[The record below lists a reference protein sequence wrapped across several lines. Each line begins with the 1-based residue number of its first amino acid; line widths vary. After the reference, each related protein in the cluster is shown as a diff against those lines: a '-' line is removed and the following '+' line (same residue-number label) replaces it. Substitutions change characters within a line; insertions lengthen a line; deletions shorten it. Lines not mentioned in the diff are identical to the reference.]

1 MSQESFQNQILQ
13 QQIQLQNVYRSFDG
27 ADSRI
32 RMDHIQK
39 VQCQFIRCLNNLIRH
54 QNNKKKSNIIVL
66 PFQGTHFYVNFK
78 DEINLKKAKVLES
91 TDSNFGQFSLLKP
104 QIPFIPFSPF
114 QNIAPHYSQEI
125 KFQRIN
131 SIMQSQDRYL
141 AHPRQNNQQ
150 AKHFKMKDKFFVF
163 SGKADESQSIHSEEQ
178 DNDEKM
184 SDHSFLVKKS
194 KKINKV
200 NYTKNITKNFSKAII
215 SYITQ
220 NKDIGLKLLDTQE
233 FEDFMQILKEKKNK
247 MTNIQQLRELW
258 VDCEDEKLKQ
268 FNQTFRIFS
277 QYFLRQQ
284 SVAYIYNSRIMNTG
298 WHLKYRYNLLRAL
311 REPQNFKYIKDI

>member
-32 RMDHIQK
+32 KMDHFLK
-39 VQCQFIRCLNNLIRH
+39 VQSQFIKCFNNLIRH
-54 QNNKKKSNIIVL
+54 QNNKKKSGIIVL
-66 PFQGTHFYVNFK
+66 PYQGAQFYVHFK

-104 QIPFIPFSPF
+104 QLPFMPFSPF
-114 QNIAPHYSQEI
+114 QTIPPHYSQELLL
-125 KFQRIN
+125 QRMN
-131 SIMQSQDRYL
+131 PIMQSQDRFP
-141 AHPRQNNQQ
+141 AQPKQTNQQ
-150 AKHFKMKDKFFVF
+150 AKHFKVKDKFIVF
-163 SGKADESQSIHSEEQ
+163 SGKAEESQSYHSEDQ
-178 DNDEKM
+178 DYDGK
-184 SDHSFLVKKS
+184 SDHSFSIRKS

-200 NYTKNITKNFSKAII
+200 NDTKNITKNFSKAII

-220 NKDIGLKLLDTQE
+220 NKDIGLRLLDARE
-233 FEDFMQILKEKKNK
+233 FEDFMSILKEKKNK

-258 VDCEDEKLKQ
+258 VDCDNEKLKQ
-268 FNQTFRIFS
+268 FNHTFRIFS